1 MYVCQAKHI
10 MNNQSTHKVLLV
22 IADISGYTRL
32 MVSSDIEIKH
42 SQHIISE
49 LMQTIIKEVEIPLEV
64 SKLEGDAIFL
74 YVIKDSEIFTPDD
87 ICKITGK
94 KLIQF
99 FESFHEKLQE
109 LTSHTSCTCG
119 ACSNVL
125 ALKLKVVAH
134 SGEALFYKIH
144 HFNELSGTDV
154 ILVHRLLKNNE
165 ATDEYLMLTE
175 QAYSDIEF
183 PCKLPVMEGSESY
196 EHLGQIRTFIYS
208 PYKLASQ

>member
-1 MYVCQAKHI
+1 
-10 MNNQSTHKVLLV
+10 MNNPSTHNVLLI

-32 MVSSDIEIKH
+32 MVSSDIETMH

-49 LMQTIIKEVEIPLEV
+49 LIHSIIKEIEIPLEV

-74 YVIKDSEIFTPDD
+74 YVKKGSETFTPDE
-87 ICKITGK
+87 ILKITGE

-99 FESFHEKLQE
+99 FEVFHEKLRE

-119 ACSNVL
+119 ACSNVH
-125 ALKLKVVAH
+125 ALRLKVFAH

-154 ILVHRLLKNNE
+154 ILVHRLLKNSE
-165 ATDEYLMLTE
+165 AADEYLMLTE
-175 QAYSDIEF
+175 QAYTDIEF
-183 PCKLPVMEGSESY
+183 PCILPVIEGSESY
-196 EHLGQIRTFIYS
+196 EHLGQIKTFIYK
-208 PYKLASQ
+208 PYRLTAQ